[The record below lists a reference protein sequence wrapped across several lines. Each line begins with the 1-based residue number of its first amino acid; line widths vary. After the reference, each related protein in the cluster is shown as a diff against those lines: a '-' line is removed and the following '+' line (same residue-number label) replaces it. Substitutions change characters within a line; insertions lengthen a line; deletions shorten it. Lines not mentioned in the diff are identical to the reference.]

1 LLACRT
7 WSCNPVASAAAR
19 ERSAAGSAREG
30 TAGLTKRAM
39 LVAEGRSSCSNCS
52 RFGTTSRF
60 RLVTPVTLPPGRLRL
75 CDKSKSARI
84 GPYPE
89 DNWNASCRLL
99 RDQCRSSA
107 AGGNK
112 YCHLLMNQLC
122 RKLWQTTAVR
132 LRPAIF
138 DADVLPLYIPN
149 RP

>member
-1 LLACRT
+1 
-7 WSCNPVASAAAR
+7 
-19 ERSAAGSAREG
+19 
-30 TAGLTKRAM
+30 M

-52 RFGTTSRF
+52 RFGTTYTRYVAAGS
-60 RLVTPVTLPPGRLRL
+60 VKA
-75 CDKSKSARI
+75 CDKSKSDRI